1 MAYNFKSIADVEVV
15 AEPTESA
22 NVLIEENGVIKK
34 TPKTAVGGAGDSAG
48 GNVEPDMIVD
58 IMYRDGQQTASIVKG
73 SYDELLSLC
82 QSDGFPNV
90 VLNVYRNLGLG
101 DGMGVANTVVNAQVS
116 KYYGD
121 LYLVALIIESVYGN
135 LERLTVTLYD
145 NGKSTV
151 SIERF

>member
-15 AEPTESA
+15 AEPAESA

-34 TPKTAVGGAGDSAG
+34 APKTAVGGAGG
-48 GNVEPDMIVD
+48 VEPDMIVD
-58 IMYRDGQQTASIVKG
+58 VVCRDGQQTASIVKG

-90 VLNVYRNLGLG
+90 VLNIYRNMDLG
-101 DGMGVANTVVNAQVS
+101 DGSGVANAVVNAQVA

-121 LYLVALIIESVYGN
+121 LYLTAVVIGSVYGT
-135 LERLTVTLYD
+135 LTRLCVTLYED
-145 NGKSTV
+145 GNSYVGLS
-151 SIERF
+151 EL